1 MVLRILKGD
10 CNNAFLDEEKLHMRK
25 RELLKE
31 ERCDQ

>member
-10 CNNAFLDEEKLHMRK
+10 CNNAFLDEEKLRMRK

>member
-10 CNNAFLDEEKLHMRK
+10 CNAFLDEEKLHMRK